1 MSYTTPEEL
10 HFQFPHIA
18 LGKIYSALAYDWDH
32 QAALDADMK
41 ARLEKVNLLQQQAP
55 PSRIA
60 VRLSVRGAIT

>member
-18 LGKIYSALAYDWDH
+18 LGKIYSALAYYWGH
-32 QAALDADMK
+32 KAADADMK